1 MAYTELQSGR
11 VFYQMMSSQSGARGS
26 LLFLHGAGGSSKK
39 WTRLL
44 DAGMN
49 GWNMVALDLPG
60 HGESSGNPLEQISAY
75 AGTIKEFLEVSAL
88 PRPLVIAGHSMGASI
103 SLLTA
108 LKYPDI
114 VDGLVLI
121 GAGARMSVNKQML
134 EQLAQGTFDTGFLK
148 ISYGPDTPA
157 ELLQSELEQIAKVPQ
172 RYLYIDFNA
181 CDSFDVSEQLGS
193 LAIPVLILIGDKDK
207 MTPLRNSEF
216 LNTNIADSVLKV
228 IPGSGHNLMLEK
240 PQETKLAIQ
249 EFLNEKLA

>member
-11 VFYQMMSSQSGARGS
+11 VFYQMTGSLSGARGS

-39 WTRLL
+39 WKKLL
-44 DAGMN
+44 DAGVE

-60 HGESSGNPLEQISAY
+60 HGESSGDPLEEISAY
-75 AGTIKEFLEVSAL
+75 TDTIKEFWDVSTL
-88 PRPLVIAGHSMGASI
+88 PRPFVIAGHSMGASI

-108 LKYPDI
+108 LNYPSV

-121 GAGARMSVNKQML
+121 GAGARMPVNKQML

-157 ELLQSELEQIAKVPQ
+157 QLIQSELEEVAKVPQ
-172 RYLYIDFNA
+172 HNLFIDFRA
-181 CDSFDVSEQLGS
+181 CDNFDVSEQLGS
-193 LAIPVLILIGDKDK
+193 LNIPVLILAGDKDK
-207 MTPLRNSEF
+207 MTPLRNSQF
-216 LNTNIADSVLKV
+216 LNQNIVNSVLKV
-228 IPGSGHNLMLEK
+228 IPGSGHYLMLEK
-240 PQETKLAIQ
+240 PQETRLAVQ

>member
-1 MAYTELQSGR
+1 MAFTELQSGR
-11 VFYQMMSSQSGARGS
+11 VFYQMMSSQSGVKGS

-39 WTRLL
+39 WTKLL
-44 DAGMN
+44 EAGMD
-49 GWNMVALDLPG
+49 GWNLVALDLPG

-88 PRPLVIAGHSMGASI
+88 PRPFVIAGHSMGASI

-108 LKYPDI
+108 LKYPNI
-114 VDGLVLI
+114 VDGLVLM

-134 EQLAQGTFDTGFLK
+134 EKLAQGTFDTGFLK

-172 RYLYIDFNA
+172 QYLYIDFNA
-181 CDSFDVSEQLGS
+181 CDSYDVSELLGS

-240 PQETKLAIQ
+240 PQETKRAIQ